1 MGFFCKSEHANIS
14 LMKTFVVGHRRLP
27 TERPPVFV
35 ASLHTYRADT
45 GSKSTGRKAKFQLTF
60 KLNVGHKRCIASFAF
75 FIVSASHWFY
85 VSMFFISAFVR
96 TYDFSIRLFVSL
108 GMCFL
113 LAFLCMFLL
122 LVGSIF
128 FSFCLSM
135 YLGMFSICLSVFLCF
150 LSAFLYPQVC
160 VFYQPFYVPRQV
172 LYLSFYVPMFFLS
185 AFVGLYLGMFF
196 YLYFSFN
203 YLSILIS
210 FGVFCLF
217 ILSSTFLNCS
227 SPFTIDSSR
236 FFITGDRTWMTP
248 IKVEYGLI
256 RKPTQVLVLR
266 T

>member
-135 YLGMFSICLSVFLCF
+135 YLGMCF
-150 LSAFLYPQVC
+150 LSAFLCTQIGFIS
-160 VFYQPFYVPRQV
+160 VFLCTYVFSISICRFVPRYVFLSVFLFQLLVYSYLIRCILSFHSIIDLFELFEPFY
-172 LYLSFYVPMFFLS
+172 Y
-185 AFVGLYLGMFF
+185 
-196 YLYFSFN
+196 
-203 YLSILIS
+203 
-210 FGVFCLF
+210 
-217 ILSSTFLNCS
+217 
-227 SPFTIDSSR
+227 
-236 FFITGDRTWMTP
+236 
-248 IKVEYGLI
+248 
-256 RKPTQVLVLR
+256 
-266 T
+266 

>member
-150 LSAFLYPQVC
+150 FICLFVSLGMCFLSAFLCTQIGFIS
-160 VFYQPFYVPRQV
+160 VFLCTYVFSISICRFVPRYVFLSVFLFQLLVFSYLIRYILSFHSIIDLFELFEPFY
-172 LYLSFYVPMFFLS
+172 Y
-185 AFVGLYLGMFF
+185 
-196 YLYFSFN
+196 
-203 YLSILIS
+203 
-210 FGVFCLF
+210 
-217 ILSSTFLNCS
+217 
-227 SPFTIDSSR
+227 
-236 FFITGDRTWMTP
+236 
-248 IKVEYGLI
+248 
-256 RKPTQVLVLR
+256 
-266 T
+266 

>member
-113 LAFLCMFLL
+113 SAFLCTY
-122 LVGSIF
+122 V
-128 FSFCLSM
+128 
-135 YLGMFSICLSVFLCF
+135 FSISICRFVPRYVFLSVFLFQLLVYSYLIRCI
-150 LSAFLYPQVC
+150 LSFHSIIDL
-160 VFYQPFYVPRQV
+160 FELFEPFY
-172 LYLSFYVPMFFLS
+172 Y
-185 AFVGLYLGMFF
+185 
-196 YLYFSFN
+196 
-203 YLSILIS
+203 
-210 FGVFCLF
+210 
-217 ILSSTFLNCS
+217 
-227 SPFTIDSSR
+227 
-236 FFITGDRTWMTP
+236 
-248 IKVEYGLI
+248 
-256 RKPTQVLVLR
+256 
-266 T
+266 

>member
-128 FSFCLSM
+128 FSFC
-135 YLGMFSICLSVFLCF
+135 
-150 LSAFLYPQVC
+150 
-160 VFYQPFYVPRQV
+160 R
-172 LYLSFYVPMFFLS
+172 
-185 AFVGLYLGMFF
+185 
-196 YLYFSFN
+196 
-203 YLSILIS
+203 
-210 FGVFCLF
+210 
-217 ILSSTFLNCS
+217 
-227 SPFTIDSSR
+227 
-236 FFITGDRTWMTP
+236 
-248 IKVEYGLI
+248 
-256 RKPTQVLVLR
+256 
-266 T
+266 